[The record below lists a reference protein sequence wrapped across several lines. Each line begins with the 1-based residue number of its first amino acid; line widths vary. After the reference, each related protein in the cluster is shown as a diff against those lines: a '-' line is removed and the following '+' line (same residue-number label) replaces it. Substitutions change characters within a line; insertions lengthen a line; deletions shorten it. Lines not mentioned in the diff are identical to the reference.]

1 MSVAEDMFPLLT
13 KLDKREKLRLMQ
25 FLVSDL
31 VSNETEVH
39 PDWPPE
45 YFSQTF
51 GAFRDDPLE
60 RPDQG
65 KFEIREELA

>member
-31 VSNETEVH
+31 VSSETEAH
-39 PDWPPE
+39 PDWPPG
-45 YFSQTF
+45 YFRQTF

-60 RPDQG
+60 RPEQG
-65 KFEIREELA
+65 EFEIREEIA